1 MSSISTV
8 DKYTEIHPA
17 ASVALR
23 KWLKQP
29 VPRKPSGVFMFGPPG
44 IGKTTLAYHIL
55 QSEGYDIVELNASHF
70 RTKQMLQRLVHPILE
85 TMNVRD
91 MSCKKTGK
99 TPRTIAILMDE
110 IDGMSSGEKGGLKE
124 IVDILRAHIGPQP
137 IICISNES
145 AEKRYLPLKK
155 LCLNIALTSVPDLSL
170 TEYIKTFKPSVSD
183 SEVNAMIEL
192 HNYDLRKI
200 KQTIQLSLVDNRS
213 VTSDMIPDIVKLFF
227 NVAIPTQF
235 KTTLPNTDENMVG
248 LHIHENILPFLAVRG
263 GASGVGMTGE
273 IPTSDTDKINMYSEI
288 LDKVSKADT
297 IDFYTFNYQQWALF
311 PTSMILKLHHPNNIL
326 RPLIPEYST
335 DYLTEYN
342 PLRKTSVISKQSILF
357 NQYTSLAAL
366 KIKMGCSQHDVLQWV
381 ALCRRCE
388 NMTQW
393 NAMKSDDATWLPI
406 GKLANLTPIELKKLA
421 GCYWL
426 DGKGREWKPPT
437 TKKLPGTAIIGKT
450 TSINDDLF
458 PTAFKDLL
466 GVQMIT
472 TDDEFID
479 EIIEQDEI
487 DEEDEIDED
496 DEDEDDY

>member
-8 DKYTEIHPA
+8 SKYTEIHPA
-17 ASVALR
+17 ASIALR

-29 VPRKPSGVFMFGPPG
+29 APRKPAGVFMYGPPG

-55 QSEGYDIVELNASHF
+55 QSEGYDVVELNASHF

-99 TPRTIAILMDE
+99 PSRTIAILMDE

-124 IVDILRAHIGPQP
+124 IVDILRAHVGPQP

-155 LCLNIALTSVPDLSL
+155 LCLNIPLTSVPDASLS
-170 TEYIKTFKPSVSD
+170 EYIKTFKAGVSD
-183 SEVNAMIEL
+183 EEIAAMVDL
-192 HNYDLRKI
+192 HSFDLRKI
-200 KQTIQLSLVDNRS
+200 KQTMQLSLIDNRS
-213 VTSDMIPDIVKLFF
+213 ITSDTIPDIVKLFF
-227 NVAIPTQF
+227 NVPIPSQF

-248 LHIHENILPFLAVRG
+248 LHVHENILPFLAVRG
-263 GASGVGMTGE
+263 GAPGAGMTGE
-273 IPTSDTDKINMYSEI
+273 IPTSDTDKINMYSEL
-288 LDKVSKADT
+288 LDKVGKADT

-326 RPLIPEYST
+326 RSLIPEYPPEH
-335 DYLTEYN
+335 LTEYT

-366 KIKMGCSQHDVLQWV
+366 KIKMRCSQHDVLQWV

-388 NMTQW
+388 TLPQW
-393 NAMKSDDATWLPI
+393 NAMKADDAAWLPI
-406 GKLANLTPIELKKLA
+406 GKLANLSPVELKKLA
-421 GCYWL
+421 SCYWL
-426 DGKGREWKPPT
+426 DGKGREWKPPA
-437 TKKLPGTAIIGKT
+437 TKKLLGTSVKT
-450 TSINDDLF
+450 GGSGDDLF

-466 GVQMIT
+466 GAQMVT
-472 TDDEFID
+472 A
-479 EIIEQDEI
+479 
-487 DEEDEIDED
+487 
-496 DEDEDDY
+496 EDDYVEDDIGGDEPEDDADDDDDDDDDSY